1 MSGLDEQGWKDKNWL
16 IAAFW
21 EDKTRIISRPFIFW
35 GGRYIDTIW
44 KHILVWW
51 VQWPILFAGYLYE
64 IRISCDFDECVNV
77 PIKKDWRPNGMI
89 LEDRLLLCKMR
100 SRYQHSWQ
108 NHKIWVT
115 CHLFTWETWRCS
127 IRSNVFWWRDDHFRV
142 RSLQLFVFGSNFAGD
157 CVRKMGT

>member
-21 EDKTRIISRPFIFW
+21 EDKTELFQGPSFF
-35 GGRYIDTIW
+35 GGTVHRY
-44 KHILVWW
+44 
-51 VQWPILFAGYLYE
+51 YLKTYFGMMSSMTNTFC
-64 IRISCDFDECVNV
+64 RISLRNSNFLRFWWMCECAY
-77 PIKKDWRPNGMI
+77 KERLKAKW
-89 LEDRLLLCKMR
+89 LLLCKMR

-127 IRSNVFWWRDDHFRV
+127 IRSNVSWWRDDHFRV

-157 CVRKMGT
+157 CVRKLGT

>member
-21 EDKTRIISRPFIFW
+21 EDKTELFQGPSFF
-35 GGRYIDTIW
+35 GGTVHRY
-44 KHILVWW
+44 
-51 VQWPILFAGYLYE
+51 YLKTYFGMMSSMTSTFC
-64 IRISCDFDECVNV
+64 RISLRNSNFLRFWWMCECAYKERLKAKWYDTGN
-77 PIKKDWRPNGMI
+77 
-89 LEDRLLLCKMR
+89 RLLLCKMR

-127 IRSNVFWWRDDHFRV
+127 IRSNVSWWRDDHFRV

>member
-21 EDKTRIISRPFIFW
+21 EDKRELFQGPSFF

-127 IRSNVFWWRDDHFRV
+127 IRSNVSWWRDDHFRV
-142 RSLQLFVFGSNFAGD
+142 RSLQLFVFWSNFA
-157 CVRKMGT
+157 VRKMGT

>member
-21 EDKTRIISRPFIFW
+21 EDKTELFQGPSFF
-35 GGRYIDTIW
+35 GGTVNRYYLKTYFCMMSW
-44 KHILVWW
+44 
-51 VQWPILFAGYLYE
+51 WPILFAGYLYE

-127 IRSNVFWWRDDHFRV
+127 IRSNVSWWRDDHFRV

-157 CVRKMGT
+157 RVRKMGT

>member
-1 MSGLDEQGWKDKNWL
+1 MNKVEKIRTDW
-16 IAAFW
+16 
-21 EDKTRIISRPFIFW
+21 SRLFGKIKQNYFKALHFL

-115 CHLFTWETWRCS
+115 CNLLRGKLEVIPS
-127 IRSNVFWWRDDHFRV
+127 GQMYPDDVTTISDSKAFNYLYSDQIVLEIVSGKRKL
-142 RSLQLFVFGSNFAGD
+142 SL
-157 CVRKMGT
+157 